1 MASEP
6 TPVTQQ
12 ELSDTL
18 HRFNNESII
27 AQMVGKPWSFDDM
40 AAALL
45 TQFTV
50 LHHSTEGTR

>member
-1 MASEP
+1 MACDS

-27 AQMVGKPWSFDDM
+27 AQTVGEPWSFNDM

>member
-1 MASEP
+1 MDSEP
-6 TPVTQQ
+6 TPVGQQ

-27 AQMVGKPWSFDDM
+27 AQAVGKPWSFDDM

-45 TQFTV
+45 AQFTI
-50 LHHSTEGTR
+50 LHSRTEGN